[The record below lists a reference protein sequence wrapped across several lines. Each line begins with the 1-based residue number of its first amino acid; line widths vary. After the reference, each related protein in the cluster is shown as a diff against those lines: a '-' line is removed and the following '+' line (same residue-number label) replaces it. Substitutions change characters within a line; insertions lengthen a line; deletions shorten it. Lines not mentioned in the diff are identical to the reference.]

1 MKTKNTLNT
10 LPLDGNSVFLRAD
23 LNVPLEGSVIRD
35 ETRIKSSIPTIQH
48 LIERKCLIV
57 LASHLGRPKGKPEPS
72 MSLKP
77 IADRLKTLLKAPVYF
92 ADDCV
97 GDSSTQLVERLAGQT
112 AVVVLENLRFHP
124 GETSNDPEFSNALAQ
139 HASFYVNDAF
149 GTAHRAHASTHGIA
163 QLLPGAPGL
172 LLQKE
177 IDYLGSI
184 FGEPQRPFVT
194 ILGGSKVSTKLTVL
208 RSLLEVSDRVLLG
221 GGMIFTFYKA
231 LGMQIGKSLCEDD
244 FVDEAKK
251 LLEQY
256 PDKLILP
263 DDIRTCSE
271 VKDGVNVQVVSSSQ
285 IPEGQMGVDI
295 GPSTEKIYEEILSD
309 SKTVL
314 WNGPMG
320 IFEIDSF
327 AGGTRAICET
337 LASLN
342 ANTIVG
348 GGDSVAAVT
357 QMGFQNNMS
366 HISTGGGA
374 SLEFLEGKIL
384 PGVQALS

>member
-1 MKTKNTLNT
+1 MKTKNTLQS

-23 LNVPLEGSVIRD
+23 LNVPLDGSIIRD

-48 LIERKCLIV
+48 LIDRRCLIV
-57 LASHLGRPKGKPEPS
+57 LASHLGRPKGKSIQS

-77 IADRLKTLLKAPVYF
+77 VADRLKELLKVPVYF
-92 ADDCV
+92 SDDCV
-97 GDSSTQLVERLAGQT
+97 GENSTQLVHSLAGQT
-112 AVVVLENLRFHP
+112 AVIVLENLRFHP
-124 GETSNDPEFSNALAQ
+124 GETTNDPEFANALAQ

-184 FGEPQRPFVT
+184 FSEPQRPLIT

-208 RSLLEVSDRVLLG
+208 HSLLEASDKVLLG

-231 LGMQIGKSLCEDD
+231 LGMQIGKSLCEDE
-244 FVDEAKK
+244 FLDEAKK
-251 LLEQY
+251 LLDQY
-256 PDKLILP
+256 PDKLVLP
-263 DDIRTCSE
+263 NDIRTCKE
-271 VKDGVNVQVVSSSQ
+271 IKEGVTVQVVDCTH

-295 GPSTEKIYEEILSD
+295 GPNTEKNYKEILSD

-337 LASLN
+337 LATLN